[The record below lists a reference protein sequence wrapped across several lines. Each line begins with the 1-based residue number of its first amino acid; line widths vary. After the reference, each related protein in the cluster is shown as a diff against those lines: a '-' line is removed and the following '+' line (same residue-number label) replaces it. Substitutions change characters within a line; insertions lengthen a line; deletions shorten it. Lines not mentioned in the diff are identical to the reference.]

1 MWSTQLDTH
10 SSVQRDVHGV
20 AHGRGRTKRHATS
33 VLSEGVTAGALA
45 ATGVALW
52 FFLVD
57 MLAGTPLF
65 TPAHLGAA
73 VATTLG
79 LHPLA
84 QSAIAAV
91 MGYTLIHYAAFVA
104 LGLAAAGVT
113 HLARRE
119 PHVLAGALLTFAVAE
134 VGFYSLVALLR
145 EATLTG
151 TLTWQQ
157 IAAGNLIGCYLLGA
171 RIWRAHPELRR
182 EFADALGAKG

>member
-1 MWSTQLDTH
+1 MSGTQ
-10 SSVQRDVHGV
+10 R
-20 AHGRGRTKRHATS
+20 
-33 VLSEGVTAGALA
+33 EGITAGAVA

-52 FFLVD
+52 FFVVD

-65 TPAHLGAA
+65 TPVKLGAA

-79 LHPLA
+79 LHSVA
-84 QSAIAAV
+84 QSAVAAV
-91 MGYTLIHYAAFVA
+91 TGYTLIHYAAFVA

-113 HLARRE
+113 RVAQRE
-119 PHVLAGALLTFAVAE
+119 PHVLAGALLTFVVAE

-145 EATLTG
+145 ETTLTG

-171 RIWRAHPELRR
+171 RLWRAHPELRH
-182 EFADALGAKG
+182 EIAVALGANG